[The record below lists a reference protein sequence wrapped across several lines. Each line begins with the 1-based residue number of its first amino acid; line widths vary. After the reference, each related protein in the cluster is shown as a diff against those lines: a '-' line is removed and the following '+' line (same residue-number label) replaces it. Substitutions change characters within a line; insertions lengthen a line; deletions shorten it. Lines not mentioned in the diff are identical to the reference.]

1 MLNLNTYRQ
10 HKNYELERNK
20 RRIKDV
26 LWNDLNKV
34 VYGIVLFVLFTFVYS
49 LHYSKVFQ
57 GLCLRFHFTSSA

>member
-26 LWNDLNKV
+26 FVERFKQSCLWYCV
-34 VYGIVLFVLFTFVYS
+34 VRFIYVCLLFAL
-49 LHYSKVFQ
+49 
-57 GLCLRFHFTSSA
+57 